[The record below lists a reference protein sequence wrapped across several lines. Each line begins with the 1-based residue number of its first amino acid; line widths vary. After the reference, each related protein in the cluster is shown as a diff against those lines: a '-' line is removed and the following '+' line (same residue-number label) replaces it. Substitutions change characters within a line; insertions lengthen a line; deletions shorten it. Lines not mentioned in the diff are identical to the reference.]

1 MALGTAANFGI
12 VGKGGVQVKSLEGPV
27 LKTVAVAEEVVKN
40 GIFSKQYSMFRGFSS
55 MTSSCCWAQ
64 AMVKSRFGK
73 SGKPKHGRSL
83 ASPK

>member
-40 GIFSKQYSMFRGFSS
+40 WIFRKRYSMFRGFSS

-64 AMVKSRFGK
+64 AMVKSHFGK
-73 SGKPKHGRSL
+73 SGKLKRGRSL
-83 ASPK
+83 ANPK